1 MIKQTVLTDSEIISG
16 CLKGRRKEQELLYNK
31 YASRLFGIC
40 LRYVK
45 NRMEAEDIL
54 QDGFVKIFK
63 SISTFKGMN
72 ENSLFFWMRRIM
84 VNTALN
90 YLRDH
95 QAFRFTLDLDDDN
108 DNPNSVSEVFETDY
122 LITEENSEFIMSIIR
137 ELPDGYRTVFNLYA
151 IEGYSHEE
159 ISQAMGIS
167 VNTSKTQLHKARKV
181 IKLQMEN
188 NGTFQKNIK
197 IVI

>member
-1 MIKQTVLTDSEIISG
+1 MTDSEIING
-16 CLKGRRKEQELLYNK
+16 CLKGRRKEQEMLYEK
-31 YASRLFGIC
+31 YGSKLFGVC

-90 YLRDH
+90 FLRDH
-95 QAFRFTLDLDDDN
+95 RAFRFTVDIPDEDFDSSLSD
-108 DNPNSVSEVFETDY
+108 VFDTDY
-122 LITEENSEFIMSIIR
+122 LVTEENAEFVMNIIR

-159 ISQAMGIS
+159 IGQALGIS
-167 VNTSKTQLHKARKV
+167 ANTSKTQLHKARKA
-181 IKLQMEN
+181 IRLQMEN